1 MTQHTNHPDNTEN
14 QPHIPDMVHDTTW
27 RRLAHMTEQPV
38 ETADIKP
45 APQPGTAPAVMS
57 ADDRALLVLQAELH
71 EAAKVADQRFRDM
84 PEDMALED
92 ELAEIDVIMQP
103 GDALAERMVAL
114 RPVTMAGVNA
124 RIRAENWMTGDYIA
138 TFLRPNE

>member
-1 MTQHTNHPDNTEN
+1 MTHHTNHPDNTEN
-14 QPHIPDMVHDTTW
+14 QPQIPDMVHDTTR
-27 RRLAHMTEQPV
+27 RRLAHMTEQTV

-45 APQPGTAPAVMS
+45 AQQPCNAPAVMP
-57 ADDRALLVLQAELH
+57 ADDQALFALQAELH

-92 ELAEIDVIMQP
+92 ELAEIDAIMQP
-103 GDALAERMVAL
+103 GDALAERMFAL
-114 RPVTMAGVNA
+114 RPLTMAGVNA
-124 RIRAENWMTGDYIA
+124 KIRAENWMTGDYIA

>member
-14 QPHIPDMVHDTTW
+14 PPRIHEIADDTTW
-27 RRLAHMTEQPV
+27 RRLAHMTEQTA

-45 APQPGTAPAVMS
+45 AQQPGTTPAVMP
-57 ADDRALLVLQAELH
+57 ADDQALLALQAELH

-92 ELAEIDVIMQP
+92 ELAEIDAIMQL
-103 GDALAERMVAL
+103 GDALAERMFAL
-114 RPVTMAGVNA
+114 TPTTSSGIDA
-124 RIRAENWMTGDYIA
+124 RVRAEAWHSGDYI
-138 TFLRPNE
+138 TTYLRPYQ